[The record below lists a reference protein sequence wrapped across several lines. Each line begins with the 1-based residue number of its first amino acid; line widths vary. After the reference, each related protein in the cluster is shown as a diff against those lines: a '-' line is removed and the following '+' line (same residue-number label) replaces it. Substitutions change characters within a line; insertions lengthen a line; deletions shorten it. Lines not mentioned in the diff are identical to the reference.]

1 MADSIVRLKV
11 EDGSFNAKI
20 KEAARSFA
28 DFGKRV
34 ASAGAD
40 AMADFAKGVKT
51 AKVAFQ
57 GFNAALKANALVL
70 VASLAVQAASAIGE
84 MIGDWISGADD
95 AAEAQ
100 KRLNVQLEETKR
112 LVEQIND
119 EGDFNARIAKA
130 QGKSTSDILQMKVE
144 SARQAYNVALA
155 NVLDPKLKAGTEEYD
170 KAKKIEEQAQ
180 KRLQKAL
187 QDQQIDAIA
196 RQYRTGEY
204 AARGGGGKSGRGS
217 DNGPSMLVNSFN
229 KYLAKSMNGSVDL
242 KEVKDQLSPFQMML
256 PEIEKNILGIK
267 DADLGGS
274 LARIGEKKVVAEI
287 DAMNKSLE
295 QQKNAFSLAA
305 QAASNF
311 GSAMSSIGDPS
322 AKAAG
327 QVTQAIASIAL
338 GFAMASSNAN
348 TAGTG
353 WGWLAW
359 LGAGMSAMA
368 TTIATIHSLTGYAEG
383 GMIKGNSYSGDN
395 LMAMGPDGGLIGLN
409 AGEIVLNKAQQST
422 LAQNLQGN
430 GGGGMRVVGEI
441 QGEKIVLVANRYF
454 KRTGQGE
461 IVTW

>member
-100 KRLNVQLEETKR
+100 KRLNDQLEETKR

-130 QGKSTSDILQMKVE
+130 QGKSTSDILQMKVD

-155 NVLDPKLKAGTEEYD
+155 NVLDPALKAGTEEYD
-170 KAKKIEEQAQ
+170 KAKKVEEQAQ

-187 QDQQIDAIA
+187 QDQQVDAIA
-196 RQYRTGEY
+196 RQYKTGEY
-204 AARGGGGKSGRGS
+204 AAKGGGGGRSGKT
-217 DNGPSMLVNSFN
+217 NLPSIDSFD
-229 KYLAKSMNGSVDL
+229 KALAKSLTGSVDL
-242 KEVKDQLSPFQMML
+242 KKVKDQLSPFQLML

-267 DADLGGS
+267 DADLGS
-274 LARIGEKKVVAEI
+274 ALAIEGEKKVIEEI
-287 DAMNKSLE
+287 EAANLRLN
-295 QQKNAFSLAA
+295 QQRKAFDMAA
-305 QAASNF
+305 QSAANF
-311 GSAMSSIGDPS
+311 GNALASIDDPG
-322 AKAAG
+322 AKALG
-327 QVTQAIASIAL
+327 TVISAIANVAL
-338 GFAMASSNAN
+338 SFSQAAVQASSLGPYGWIAYMA
-348 TAGTG
+348 AGLGT
-353 WGWLAW
+353 LATVI
-359 LGAGMSAMA
+359 S
-368 TTIATIHSLTGYAEG
+368 TIHSLTGYAEG
-383 GMIKGNSYSGDN
+383 GEIKGNSYSGDN
-395 LMAMGPDGGLIGLN
+395 LMAMGPSGMIGLN
-409 AGEIVLNKAQQST
+409 AGEIVLNKAQQAT
-422 LAQNLQGN
+422 LASTIQQ
-430 GGGGMRVVGEI
+430 GGGGTTRIVGVLKGEDVVLMADRWGM
-441 QGEKIVLVANRYF
+441 
-454 KRTGQGE
+454 RTGRGE
-461 IVTW
+461 LLFGKNL

>member
-40 AMADFAKGVKT
+40 AMVDFAKGVKT

-100 KRLNVQLEETKR
+100 KRLNDQLEETKR

-130 QGKSTSDILQMKVE
+130 QGKSTSDILQMKVD

-155 NVLDPKLKAGTEEYD
+155 NVLNPALKAGTEEYD
-170 KAKKIEEQAQ
+170 KAKKVEEQAQ

-187 QDQQIDAIA
+187 QDQQVDAIA
-196 RQYRTGEY
+196 RQYKTGEY
-204 AARGGGGKSGRGS
+204 AAKGGGGGRSGKTNLPSIDDFNKILFKSMKANIKP
-217 DNGPSMLVNSFN
+217 DDVMGPSDAWNAYTGDIRTGLEGIDDELTNLTKFTN
-229 KYLAKSMNGSVDL
+229 NFDPYLEFL
-242 KEVKDQLSPFQMML
+242 
-256 PEIEKNILGIK
+256 K
-267 DADLGGS
+267 DA
-274 LARIGEKKVVAEI
+274 AKRTKQVAE
-287 DAMNKSLE
+287 ANE
-295 QQKNAFSLAA
+295 LAA
-305 QAASNF
+305 QSANNL
-311 GSAMSSIGDPS
+311 GSALAGIDDPS

-327 QVTQAIASIAL
+327 TVIQAIANIAL
-338 GFAMASSNAN
+338 GFSQAAAQASSL
-348 TAGTG
+348 GPYG
-353 WGWLAW
+353 WMAYMAA
-359 LGAGMSAMA
+359 GAGALA
-368 TTIATIHSLTGYAEG
+368 TTISTIHSLTGYAEG
-383 GMIKGNSYSGDN
+383 GEIKGNSYSGDN
-395 LMAMGPDGGLIGLN
+395 IPIMAN
-409 AGEIVLNKAQQST
+409 AGEIVLNKAQQAT
-422 LAQNLQGN
+422 LANSLTGQTGNLRVTGILQGTSLVMCVEN
-430 GGGGMRVVGEI
+430 TLRSQGKGE
-441 QGEKIVLVANRYF
+441 LA
-454 KRTGQGE
+454 
-461 IVTW
+461 TWKS